1 MAQYKSFETERLF
14 IRPVSTKD
22 AGFIFQ
28 LLNSP
33 KWLQYIGDRKIKN
46 DEDAKKY
53 IEERMLPQLSSHGYT
68 NNIIIRKSDG
78 VKMGS
83 CGLYDREGLDGI
95 DLGYAFLPEYEKK
108 GYAFEAT
115 SELMRAANREFG
127 ISKVKA
133 ITLENNLSSRK
144 LLEKLGFTLEGIT
157 RIPDDPDEL
166 MLYTFEFPNHS

>member
-95 DLGYAFLPEYEKK
+95 DLGYAFLPEYERK

-115 SELMRAANREFG
+115 SALMRAANREFG